1 MLRCQSKVAVSTKIL
16 SFHYFLYFQ
25 GTMIGFEI
33 VEASGCTSRR
43 EAGYFR
49 LKNIDIEQYL
59 KVDTGNTL
67 TVLGGLH
74 NDTPGKF
81 I

>member
-1 MLRCQSKVAVSTKIL
+1 MDAKVSEQSYCQFSY
-16 SFHYFLYFQ
+16 YFLYFQ